1 MKKQELL
8 NGIKGCIFDLD
19 GTLVDSLGIWSEI
32 DERFFLV
39 HNMKVPEDY
48 KKRIAHMNFK
58 DIALFTKEEY
68 GFKESIDEIMQIWTD
83 WSIEAY
89 KTEIKAKPGAKE
101 LLSYI
106 HDELKLPVAL
116 ATANRKELY
125 EPCLK
130 NNDIF
135 SYFDYAMNV
144 NEINSTKSE
153 PKIYL
158 SLAEKM
164 NTKPEETLVFEDIL
178 MAIQTAHNAGFKVAA
193 VYDKGNKK
201 DSDSI
206 IKTADY
212 YITSYCEID

>member
-8 NGIKGCIFDLD
+8 KGIQGCIFDLD

-39 HNMKVPEDY
+39 HNMNVPEDY
-48 KKRIAHMNFK
+48 EKRIAHMNFK
-58 DIALFTKEEY
+58 DIAVFTKEEY
-68 GFKESIDEIMQIWTD
+68 GFKESIDEIMKIWTD

-89 KTEIKAKPGAKE
+89 RNEIKAKPGAKE

-106 HDELKLPVAL
+106 HDELRLPLAL

-130 NNDIF
+130 NNGIF

-164 NTKPEETLVFEDIL
+164 GTKPENTLVFEDIL
-178 MAIQTAHNAGFKVAA
+178 IAITTAHNAGFKVAA
-193 VYDKGNKK
+193 IYDRRNKQ
-201 DSDSI
+201 DSDGI
-206 IKTADY
+206 INTADF
-212 YITSYCEID
+212 YITSYMDLG

>member
-1 MKKQELL
+1 MKKQDLFS
-8 NGIKGCIFDLD
+8 GIQGCIFDLD

-32 DERFFLV
+32 DKKFFRI
-39 HNMKVPEDY
+39 HNMKAPEDY
-48 KKRIAHMNFK
+48 EKRIAHMNFK
-58 DIALFTKEEY
+58 DIAIFTKEEY
-68 GFKESIDEIMQIWTD
+68 GFTESIDEIMKIWTD

-89 KTEIKAKPGAKE
+89 RSEIKAKPGAKE
-101 LLSYI
+101 FLAYI
-106 HDELKLPVAL
+106 HDELKLPVCL

-130 NNDIF
+130 NNDIL

-164 NTKPEETLVFEDIL
+164 GTLPENALVFEDIL
-178 MAIQTAHNAGFKVAA
+178 IAITTAHNAGFKVAA
-193 VYDKGNKK
+193 IYDKGNKK

-206 IKTADY
+206 IKTADF
-212 YITSYCEID
+212 YITSYKDID